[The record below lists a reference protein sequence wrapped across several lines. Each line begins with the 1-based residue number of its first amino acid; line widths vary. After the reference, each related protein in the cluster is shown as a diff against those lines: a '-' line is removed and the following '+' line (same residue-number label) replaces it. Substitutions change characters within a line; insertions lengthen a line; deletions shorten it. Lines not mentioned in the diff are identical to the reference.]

1 MRTKTLIIAS
11 AALAVGILTSSAQT
25 YSQNIVG
32 YVSQTLP
39 YTGSA
44 ASSHG
49 WANVCTPL
57 DLAAGNSLTNLFP
70 NPAPGGPG
78 TGPLD
83 FDLVYVWN
91 GNGYTEYTLDS
102 DYASGVGNGQD
113 ADTIEPYAPNI
124 APGTLVYLL
133 NNGGNV
139 SVPTT
144 NVLAGTVHVD
154 AAPTGSQTVG
164 TTTTVLHLGLN
175 YVASKLP
182 IGGGLNSVL
191 QLEVGATGGTG
202 QLDFSTV
209 LIPNIV
215 NGRRAIVEPVGK
227 RGNLV
232 PRASFGNLLKC
243 PVYIAYGLLR
253 INHGFAIHGKYILKN
268 TMSGRVSRAQ
278 VKGSIIIQDCFLFF
292 SAFHDKV

>member
-1 MRTKTLIIAS
+1 MRTKTLLIAS

-32 YVSQTLP
+32 YVTTTIP
-39 YTGSA
+39 YNGNA
-44 ASSHG
+44 ANSHG
-49 WANVCTPL
+49 WANVCNPL
-57 DLAAGNSLTNLFP
+57 DLAAGNSLTNLFS

-83 FDLVYVWN
+83 FDLVYIWN
-91 GNGYTEYTLDS
+91 GSGYTEYTIDS
-102 DYASGVGNGQD
+102 DYASGLGDNND
-113 ADTIEPYAPNI
+113 NDTVPVAPTIN
-124 APGTLVYLL
+124 PGTLVFIL

-154 AAPTGSQTVG
+154 AAPTGAQTVG

-175 YVASKLP
+175 YVASKFP

-202 QLDFSTV
+202 QLDFSYV
-209 LIPNIV
+209 YVPYIV
-215 NGRRAIVEPVGK
+215 NGAFSGYTVYTVDSDYASGYGDNNDNEVLVEPTVPVGVGIIVDYTD
-227 RGNLV
+227 GNSTGYSTYNWV
-232 PRASFGNLLKC
+232 QT
-243 PVYIAYGLLR
+243 Y
-253 INHGFAIHGKYILKN
+253 
-268 TMSGRVSRAQ
+268 
-278 VKGSIIIQDCFLFF
+278 
-292 SAFHDKV
+292 